1 MLDDQK
7 MLNSINSINSNTLNK
22 EMQQNLIDMHKFK

>member
-7 MLNSINSINSNTLNK
+7 MLNSINLINSNTLNK
-22 EMQQNLIDMHKFK
+22 EIQQNLIDMQKFK

>member
-22 EMQQNLIDMHKFK
+22 EMQQNLIDMQKFK